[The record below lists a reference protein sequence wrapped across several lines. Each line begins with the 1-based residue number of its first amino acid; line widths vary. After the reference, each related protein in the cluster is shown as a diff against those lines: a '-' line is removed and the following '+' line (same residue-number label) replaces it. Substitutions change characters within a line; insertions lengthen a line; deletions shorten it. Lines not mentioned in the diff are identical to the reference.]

1 MRQKK
6 KKQFLLLIFET
17 GESIV
22 YGRIGSALITLLTMS
37 SRILLSLLTLYS
49 VLYLFSSIEVK
60 MFFTDKSLVSGFQ
73 LSTVVAFPYS
83 KWSVSVYMVKF
94 PVSVGLA
101 KWYNIPVT
109 WSVFLSMWLSQ
120 IPDGVLPGCVQSDDR
135 GHEREILH
143 SIVCVVVYWCSIPWP
158 T

>member
-1 MRQKK
+1 M
-6 KKQFLLLIFET
+6 LLIFET

-60 MFFTDKSLVSGFQ
+60 MFFTDKSLVSGFE
-73 LSTVVAFPYS
+73 LSTVAFPYS
-83 KWSVSVYMVKF
+83 KWRVSVYMVKF

-101 KWYNIPVT
+101 K
-109 WSVFLSMWLSQ
+109 
-120 IPDGVLPGCVQSDDR
+120 
-135 GHEREILH
+135 
-143 SIVCVVVYWCSIPWP
+143 
-158 T
+158 